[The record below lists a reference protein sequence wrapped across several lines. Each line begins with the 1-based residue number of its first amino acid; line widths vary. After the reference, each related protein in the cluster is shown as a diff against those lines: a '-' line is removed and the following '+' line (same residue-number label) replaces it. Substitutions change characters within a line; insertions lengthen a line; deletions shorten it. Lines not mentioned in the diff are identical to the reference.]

1 MSYPGARYH
10 RKHPNTPSLQNH
22 YVYSGIPPNNPY
34 PSQVVQPFNASYNNN
49 TSTNQQPYGYYHLTP
64 QTIPSSNSSTVVAE
78 NPINNEAPMPYHHK
92 FQYSNCSGKKKA
104 LFIGINYINTR
115 RQLLGCINDVHNISQ
130 FVQERYGYHIDD
142 MVFLTD
148 DQTNPRCIPT
158 KRNIIDAMCWLVKDA
173 KPNDSLFLH
182 YSGHGGQIDDLDG
195 DEEDGS
201 DEVIYPVDFNRAGY
215 ITDDEMHNILVRPL
229 PPGCRLTAIFDCCH
243 SGSILDLPFT
253 YSTEGKLKEQNLL
266 SDAANKIL
274 REGPSAKNTMKMTSS
289 IFKVIK
295 KVTGS
300 NNDMQEKF
308 RKASPADVI
317 MFSGCKDSQT
327 SVDACIRNQATGAMS
342 WAFRNALLKM
352 PHQTYLQLLNSI
364 RCELYQKY
372 DQKPQLSCSHPIDL
386 NRMFIL

>member
-10 RKHPNTPSLQNH
+10 KYHPNTPSCKNN
-22 YVYSGIPPNNPY
+22 YVYSQFTPNMAP
-34 PSQVVQPFNASYNNN
+34 NA
-49 TSTNQQPYGYYHLTP
+49 QGPYGYYNTGP
-64 QTIPSSNSSTVVAE
+64 NVPPPYQY
-78 NPINNEAPMPYHHK
+78 EAPVAGYQANTGGQTGYPYN
-92 FQYSNCSGKKKA
+92 FEYSNCSGRKKG
-104 LFIGINYINTR
+104 LFIGINYINTS
-115 RQLLGCINDVHNISQ
+115 RQLSGCVNDVNNISQ
-130 FVQERYGYHIDD
+130 FVRERYGYNVDD

-148 DQTNPRCIPT
+148 NQTNPRSIPT
-158 KRNIIDAMCWLVKDA
+158 KRNIIDAMKWLVKDA
-173 KPNDSLFLH
+173 RPNDSLFFH

-201 DEVIYPVDFNRAGY
+201 DEVIYPSDFDRAGY

-266 SDAANKIL
+266 SDSANKIL
-274 REGPSAKNTMKMTSS
+274 REGPSTKNMMGMTSS
-289 IFKVIK
+289 IFKVFK
-295 KVTGS
+295 RAAGS
-300 NNDMQEKF
+300 DNSMQAKYA
-308 RKASPADVI
+308 KASPADVI

-327 SVDACIRNQATGAMS
+327 SVDTCIRNQATGAMS

-352 PHQTYLQLLNSI
+352 PYQSYLQLLNSI
-364 RCELYQKY
+364 RFELSQKY